1 MTMSLVS
8 DEPIIYDGEV
18 HKPKVKL
25 GEVLVENQDYVLSYL
40 DKIGKAVDP
49 TNAGEYSIEAKGEGN
64 FGGSK
69 TIKFSIKP
77 RSLKGAIAS
86 LDENGEVISVK
97 LTDGSFS
104 KILTPNED
112 YKVEY
117 KEDGTAK
124 ITGKSN
130 YTGEIYARNPDD
142 DHVGGT
148 YYKLETGEKIL
159 TKGSGD
165 INLGTSPTKY
175 PWGDFIG
182 NDGTNLSETTT
193 NAQLEDKVEDTTVV
207 KDIEAILED
216 PLGIFRGDEVKLE
229 IVNATINLGNNYDGE
244 YNPEKQYKVDVILK
258 VNGQPVSGQLPGK
271 VRILLEIPD
280 DPDNPNDD
288 WDDFEIQ
295 ALRINE
301 DSDTEYV
308 EALEYRLYD
317 LNGNFVKVVDKDYEL
332 KPGEKLKKFIAIWT
346 DHFSEYALVDP
357 EDPADVVEDSN
368 GKINGLG
375 LKTGES
381 LNIIYISVT
390 LISLAV
396 CAIYVEIKKRK
407 KI

>member
-1 MTMSLVS
+1 MMVN
-8 DEPIIYDGEV
+8 II
-18 HKPKVKL
+18 
-25 GEVLVENQDYVLSYL
+25 Q
-40 DKIGKAVDP
+40 
-49 TNAGEYSIEAKGEGN
+49 
-64 FGGSK
+64 
-69 TIKFSIKP
+69 
-77 RSLKGAIAS
+77 
-86 LDENGEVISVK
+86 
-97 LTDGSFS
+97 
-104 KILTPNED
+104 
-112 YKVEY
+112 
-117 KEDGTAK
+117 
-124 ITGKSN
+124 KSN
-130 YTGEIYARNPDD
+130 
-142 DHVGGT
+142 
-148 YYKLETGEKIL
+148 
-159 TKGSGD
+159 
-165 INLGTSPTKY
+165 
-175 PWGDFIG
+175 
-182 NDGTNLSETTT
+182 
-193 NAQLEDKVEDTTVV
+193 
-207 KDIEAILED
+207 
-216 PLGIFRGDEVKLE
+216 
-229 IVNATINLGNNYDGE
+229 
-244 YNPEKQYKVDVILK
+244 
-258 VNGQPVSGQLPGK
+258 
-271 VRILLEIPD
+271 
-280 DPDNPNDD
+280 PDNPNDD